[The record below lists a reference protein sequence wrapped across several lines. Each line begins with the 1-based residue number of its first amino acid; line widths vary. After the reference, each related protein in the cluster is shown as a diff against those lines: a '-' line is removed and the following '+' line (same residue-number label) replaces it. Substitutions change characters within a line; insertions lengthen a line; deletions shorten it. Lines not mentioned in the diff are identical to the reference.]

1 MKIMLLKSFL
11 LVGALMC
18 FGLAGAQSVS
28 GNVSDANGPLPGATV
43 VVKGTA
49 TGTTADFDGN
59 YSIEAGSGDV
69 LVFSFVGY
77 TAKEVA
83 VGNQDTINVVLEAAN
98 ELDEV
103 VVTGYGSQKEKEI
116 TSAVV
121 SVDEESFNKGA
132 INDASQL
139 LQGKVAGLSIYNKGG
154 NPNSGAT
161 IRLRGLST
169 IGANSSPLVVIDGVI
184 GASLANVDPNDI
196 ESINVLKDASAAAIY
211 GSRGSSGVILVT
223 TKGGKAGETQVSY
236 NGQYSVSQIANQIN
250 LMTPDE
256 FIAQGGRNLGSKT
269 DWLDEVTRDAATQI
283 HNISISG
290 GAGSTSYRASLN
302 SRDVEGILLNSGFQQ
317 INGRLNL
324 STRVLNDKLRVEINT
339 SFTDRTQQN
348 GFNEAL
354 RYATLYN
361 PTAPVYGADA
371 PYAFDASTF
380 GGYFETLGLFDSYNP
395 F

>member
-18 FGLAGAQSVS
+18 FGLAGAQTVS
-28 GNVSDANGPLPGATV
+28 GNISDANGPLPGATV

-98 ELDEV
+98 ELEEV

-154 NPNSGAT
+154 NPNAGAT

-184 GASLANVDPNDI
+184 GASLANVDPSDI

-236 NGQYSVSQIANQIN
+236 NGQYSVSQIANQIS
-250 LMTPDE
+250 LMSPDE
-256 FIAQGGRNLGSKT
+256 FLAQGGRDLGSKT
-269 DWLDEVTRDAATQI
+269 DWLDAVTRDAATQI
-283 HNISISG
+283 HNVSISG
-290 GAGSTSYRASLN
+290 GAGNTSYRASLN
-302 SRDVEGILLNSGFQQ
+302 SRDVEGILLNSGFKQ
-317 INGRLNL
+317 INGRMNL
-324 STRVLNDKLRVEINT
+324 STRVLNDKLRIELNT
-339 SFTDRTQQN
+339 SFTDRD
-348 GFNEAL
+348 
-354 RYATLYN
+354 RKS
-361 PTAPVYGADA
+361 VV
-371 PYAFDASTF
+371 
-380 GGYFETLGLFDSYNP
+380 
-395 F
+395 